1 MILGAITIFI
11 LTIALVATMSL
22 DKLQGERLGGL
33 SGAGAGFI
41 GSIRRRVL
49 GLLGLIFV
57 GSREEDGPGGVG
69 SQVKSMLYG

>member
-11 LTIALVATMSL
+11 LTIALVAIMSL
-22 DKLQGERLGGL
+22 DELQSERLGGL

-57 GSREEDGPGGVG
+57 GSRGKMGQEGLG